1 MLGYFE
7 NYGKLIKFITLVILK
22 YLKRE
27 TICCNLLSARVK
39 SIVLVRNNYK
49 KNFVIYLFEEEN

>member
-39 SIVLVRNNYK
+39 SIVLGGIIIRK
-49 KNFVIYLFEEEN
+49 IL

>member
-39 SIVLVRNNYK
+39 SIVLGGIINK